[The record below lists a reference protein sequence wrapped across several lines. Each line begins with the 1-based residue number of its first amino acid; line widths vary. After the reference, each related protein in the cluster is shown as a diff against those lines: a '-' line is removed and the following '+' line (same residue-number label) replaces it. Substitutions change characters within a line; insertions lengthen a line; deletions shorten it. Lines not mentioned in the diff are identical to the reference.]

1 MAKVSVTTGASWE
14 DSVGYCRAIRHGNTI
29 EIAGTTAVVD
39 GKIAGKNDAYEQ
51 TKIIFGIIEDAL
63 TQLGAKMSDVV
74 RTRMYLKNIHD
85 WEAVGKAH
93 GEIFRTIKPV
103 STMLAVAALIDPDM
117 LVEIEVT
124 AILS

>member
-1 MAKVSVTTGASWE
+1 MKTKLSSSASWE
-14 DSVGYCRAIRHGNTI
+14 DSVGYCRAIRYGNTI

-63 TQLGAKMSDVV
+63 SQLGGKMSDVV

-85 WEAVGKAH
+85 WEVVGKAH

>member
-1 MAKVSVTTGASWE
+1 MKTKLSSSASWE
-14 DSVGYCRAIRHGNTI
+14 NSVGYCRAIKLGNTI

-74 RTRMYLKNIHD
+74 RTRMYLKNIDD